1 MEIMPDCALH
11 LADQFMHD
19 MITFNKASKKQ
30 KKENMVKSSERD
42 EQKAD
47 SNIKKY
53 GVTFK
58 TASKAFLDE
67 NRIGIYDEAHSID
80 EDCFITIGLVE
91 EILFVVYSV
100 RHPKIRLISARL
112 APPKERSL
120 YYGNV

>member
-11 LADQFMHD
+11 LTDQVMHD
-19 MITFNKASKKQ
+19 MITLNKASKKP
-30 KKENMVKSSERD
+30 KEGNMVQSFEWD

-47 SNIKKY
+47 SNIKKH
-53 GVTFK
+53 GVSFE
-58 TASKAFLDE
+58 TASKVFLDE
-67 NRIGIYDEAHSID
+67 NRIEIYDEAHSID
-80 EDCFITIGLVE
+80 EDRFITIGLVE

-112 APPKERSL
+112 ATPKERSI